1 MNNVV
6 LGTMNIEYPYSSNTN
21 PSLYYYQ
28 AMIDVYTHSCEKPIL
43 DTAYYYGNTKTEQVL
58 GQILPNLHRIPQIA
72 TKANPWF
79 ENNFTNGKFGQL
91 SKAGLNSQLSTSLSN
106 LGVDK
111 VDIFYIHCPDYET
124 PFMETLEA
132 CDELWRKERFDF
144 LGISN
149 FSAIQLQEVLSIC
162 EKEGYHE
169 PRYYQGMYNIICRKV
184 EEIFPILQD
193 YRMHFWGYN
202 PLAGGILTGKYK
214 AGIPSSNTRFTGN
227 SIYQNI
233 FWKPALIEPLADF
246 IKDENCLIDSLQWL
260 NYHSPLRANDK
271 IILGVSTL
279 EQLDTN
285 TNILSNPISYLPERI
300 EYLNSIYSK
309 VADVSPNYFY

>member
-1 MNNVV
+1 M
-6 LGTMNIEYPYSSNTN
+6 
-21 PSLYYYQ
+21 SLDYYQ
-28 AMIDVYTHSCEKPIL
+28 AIIDKYINNCEYPIL

-58 GQILPNLHRIPQIA
+58 GQILPNLNKLPIIA

-79 ENNFTNGKFGQL
+79 ENDFTNGIFGQL
-91 SKAGLNSQLSTSLSN
+91 SKTGLHNQLATSLSN
-106 LGVDK
+106 LGLEK
-111 VDIFYIHCPDYET
+111 VDIFYLHCPDYET
-124 PFMETLEA
+124 PFVETLEA

-149 FSAIQLQEVLSIC
+149 FSIIQLQEVLSIC
-162 EKEGYHE
+162 EKEQYHA

-184 EEIFPILQD
+184 EELFPLLED
-193 YRMHFWGYN
+193 HRMTFWGYN
-202 PLAGGILTGKYK
+202 PLAGGLLTGKYK

-233 FWKPALIEPLADF
+233 FWKPALVEPLTDF
-246 IKDENCLIDSLQWL
+246 FQCDTCLTDALQWL
-260 NYHSPLRANDK
+260 YYYSPLRASDK

-285 TNILSNPISYLPERI
+285 MDILSSPISYVPERI
-300 EYLNSIYSK
+300 EYLNAIYSK
-309 VADVSPNYFY
+309 VATVSPNYFY